1 MSTEQSLDPQL
12 IEQTKQQI
20 RTLVNEIAQLSKSE
34 IPPEEFHAEFLPR
47 VVSALAAIGG
57 AVWTVGD
64 EGRLSLGY
72 QINIQET
79 KLRDKPEEQVRHGRL
94 VHKVFTSG
102 EPLLVPP
109 NSGAG
114 DDSEAGNPTDFLLV
128 LGPVKTDLEVVGVVE
143 VFQRPETRTATQRG
157 YLRFLIQMC
166 ELAGDY
172 FKSRQLRHFSDRQV
186 LWTQLEDFARRI
198 HASLDPRET
207 AYTIANEGRR
217 LIECDRVSIAVR
229 KGRKCTVEAVS
240 GQDLFDKRSNTVR
253 LLNNLATAVV
263 SAGEPVW
270 YTGDTTNM
278 APQVEE
284 AVQEYVDES
293 HSKTVAVLPLSR
305 PPKEETDDPTEKAE
319 MASEGPIG
327 ALIVELIE
335 DSRVPAKMRQRVDVV
350 AQHSATALANALEHH
365 NLFLM
370 PVWKTLGK
378 SKWLI
383 QGSRLPKTTIASI
396 LVVVAI
402 LFLALWPADF
412 EIEAKGTLEPVDR
425 RDVYAEVDGRVV
437 EVPVKHG
444 QLVEPGQTL
453 VRLED
458 NELEIQI
465 QEARGQE
472 AVASQAIDR
481 IFRTLQLVGGN
492 KAEAASLQ
500 GQYTEEQEKLVNARA
515 QLALLTE
522 KQRLLNIVS
531 PIRGQ
536 VVTADVYNLL
546 IRRPVQRGVKL
557 MRVADWDGPWR
568 LEVLVPDHHI
578 GFVRDAEQQ
587 LEEYQGALPVEF
599 ILKNDPGTKRRGT
612 MTEVDLAAEVHGED
626 GNSVRVKVAVD
637 KDELIQNLPELRPG
651 ASATA
656 KIYCG
661 RRPIGYVWFHDAI
674 AFVQSR
680 ILFRFF

>member
-1 MSTEQSLDPQL
+1 MSTEQSLDPEL

-293 HSKTVAVLPLSR
+293 HSKTVAVLPLAR

-319 MASEGPIG
+319 LASQGPIG

-350 AQHSATALANALEHH
+350 ALHSATALANALEHH

-370 PVWKTLGK
+370 PVWRTLGK

-437 EVPVKHG
+437 EVPVIHG

-515 QLALLTE
+515 QLALLTD

-546 IRRPVQRGVKL
+546 IRRPVQRGVKM

-578 GFVRDAEQQ
+578 GFVRAAEQQ
-587 LEEYQGALPVEF
+587 LKEYEGALPVEF

-637 KDELIQNLPELRPG
+637 KEELIQNLPELRPG

-661 RRPIGYVWFHDAI
+661 RRAIGYVWFHDAI

>member
-270 YTGDTTNM
+270 YTGDTSNM
-278 APQVEE
+278 APQVED

-293 HSKTVAVLPLSR
+293 HSKTVAVLPLAR

-327 ALIVELIE
+327 ALIVE
-335 DSRVPAKMRQRVDVV
+335 
-350 AQHSATALANALEHH
+350 
-365 NLFLM
+365 
-370 PVWKTLGK
+370 
-378 SKWLI
+378 
-383 QGSRLPKTTIASI
+383 
-396 LVVVAI
+396 
-402 LFLALWPADF
+402 
-412 EIEAKGTLEPVDR
+412 
-425 RDVYAEVDGRVV
+425 
-437 EVPVKHG
+437 
-444 QLVEPGQTL
+444 
-453 VRLED
+453 
-458 NELEIQI
+458 
-465 QEARGQE
+465 
-472 AVASQAIDR
+472 
-481 IFRTLQLVGGN
+481 
-492 KAEAASLQ
+492 
-500 GQYTEEQEKLVNARA
+500 
-515 QLALLTE
+515 
-522 KQRLLNIVS
+522 
-531 PIRGQ
+531 
-536 VVTADVYNLL
+536 
-546 IRRPVQRGVKL
+546 
-557 MRVADWDGPWR
+557 
-568 LEVLVPDHHI
+568 
-578 GFVRDAEQQ
+578 
-587 LEEYQGALPVEF
+587 
-599 ILKNDPGTKRRGT
+599 
-612 MTEVDLAAEVHGED
+612 
-626 GNSVRVKVAVD
+626 
-637 KDELIQNLPELRPG
+637 
-651 ASATA
+651 
-656 KIYCG
+656 
-661 RRPIGYVWFHDAI
+661 
-674 AFVQSR
+674 
-680 ILFRFF
+680 

>member
-444 QLVEPGQTL
+444 QVVEPGQTL

-612 MTEVDLAAEVHGED
+612 MTEVDLAAEVHGEN